1 MAKLRKSTEKTDKMF
16 SETLFVKLRYEKIIK
31 NILKNERDG
40 LDLTVS
46 DIIENTTVK
55 VPKFVLK
62 P

>member
-55 VPKFVLK
+55 VPKFV
-62 P
+62 

>member
-31 NILKNERDG
+31 NILKNERVG

-55 VPKFVLK
+55 VPKFV
-62 P
+62 